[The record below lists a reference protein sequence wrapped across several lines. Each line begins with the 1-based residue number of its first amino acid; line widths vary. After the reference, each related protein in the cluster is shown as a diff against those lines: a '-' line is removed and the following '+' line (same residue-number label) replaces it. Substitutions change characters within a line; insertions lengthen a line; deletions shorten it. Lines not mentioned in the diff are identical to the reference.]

1 MKQQPMKLIKAATQA
16 QSKVL
21 TCVAA
26 MSFFGA
32 AICANAQLLNGTLDP
47 TFYTSPPLYVQT
59 VNTGFGNSAGGG
71 DATGSELDAVYT
83 KVSGGNLYLFIAG
96 CYQDN
101 GNHLNVFIAGG
112 GSGQNT
118 LNVSPSTEAT
128 MNGSIFPVGFN
139 ATYMIDVNDSS
150 GTLYCDGFPLPNGSQ
165 ATQAYLGA
173 NPLTGGIGTATLGG
187 ITFALNNTLT
197 STMGGANTNL
207 SGSCV
212 GSCVTTGLEIVIP
225 LSDINYV
232 AGSVNVLIDING
244 GGDGYLSNQ
253 FLPGLTPPPQSNLGG
268 SVFNFGPVPLPT
280 NSITFQLDMSEQVS
294 FGNFTNTDPNTLLP
308 VNSLAVGGL
317 NGDWGTDHQLTN
329 YTILNPGDLN
339 PGLKTNLYIGT
350 LPLVG
355 NLPQTISWKYR
366 VNSLDG
372 GYEQP
377 ASTLGQNRTTVI
389 TNANQVLPK
398 LYYDD
403 LGLGDLTLTPITV
416 KFSLYMAPGTLDD
429 TGYAFNPTA
438 ATPDQMYISG
448 AYWGWPT
455 WGYNA
460 LPSSQQ
466 LFLSSVP
473 NVYTNSFVLPRGT
486 SIYMNYKYSI
496 NGLDDENNLN
506 ANPNHFR
513 LIRTDGTNYSFPQD
527 VWSWTLTNGTASST
541 NMFIAGL
548 PTSPTNIV
556 EIDFGNLK
564 IGAPVSGNLPIT
576 WVGRPA
582 VQLQSKSSL
591 TSGLWTSY
599 GGTDSAMST
608 NWPASGSGQFFRL
621 IKN

>member
-1 MKQQPMKLIKAATQA
+1 
-16 QSKVL
+16 
-21 TCVAA
+21 
-26 MSFFGA
+26 MSFLGA

-47 TFYTSPPLYVQT
+47 TFYTSPPLYIQT
-59 VNTGFGNSAGGG
+59 VNTGFGNSTGGG

-83 KVSGGNLYLFIAG
+83 KVSGANLYLFIAG
-96 CYQDN
+96 CIQN
-101 GNHLNVFIAGG
+101 TGNHINVFIAGG

-118 LNVSPSTEAT
+118 LNIAGTPTEAT
-128 MNGSIFPVGFN
+128 MNGSVFPVGFN
-139 ATYMIDVNDSS
+139 ATYMIDVNDYS
-150 GTLYCDGFPLPNGSQ
+150 GTLYCDGFPLPNGS
-165 ATQAYLGA
+165 AASQAYLGA

-197 STMGGANTNL
+197 STMGTSGAAL
-207 SGSCV
+207 SGSNV
-212 GSCVTTGLEIVIP
+212 GASVTTGLEIVIP

-232 AGSVNVLIDING
+232 SGSVNVLIDING

-253 FLPGLTPPPQSNLGG
+253 FLPGLTNTPPVGNLGG
-268 SVFNFGPVPLPT
+268 SVFNFGAAPIPT
-280 NSITFQLDMSEQVS
+280 NNITFQLDMSEQVS
-294 FGNFTNTDPNTLLP
+294 FGNFTNTDLNPSDANYNQP
-308 VNSLAVGGL
+308 VNSLAVAGL
-317 NGDWGTDHQLTN
+317 NGDWNTDHQLTN

-339 PGLKTNLYIGT
+339 PGFKTNLYIGT

-355 NLPQTISWKYR
+355 NLPQTISWKFR

-389 TNANQVLPK
+389 TNVNQVLPK

-403 LGLGDLTLTPITV
+403 LGLGDLTLTPVTV
-416 KFSLYMAPGTLDD
+416 QFSLYMAPGTLDD

-438 ATPDQMYISG
+438 ATPDQLFISG
-448 AYWGWPT
+448 AYWGWPK
-455 WGYNA
+455 WGYGN

-466 LFLSSVP
+466 LFPSSNP

-513 LIRTDGTNYSFPQD
+513 LIRTDGASYNFPQD
-527 VWSWTLTNGTASST
+527 VWSWTLTNSGSAST
-541 NMFIAGL
+541 NMFIPGL

-564 IGAPVSGNLPIT
+564 IGALVGPPLAPATLPIT

-591 TSGLWTSY
+591 TSGTWTSY
-599 GGTDSAMST
+599 SATDSTMST
-608 NWPASGSGQFFRL
+608 NWPAAGTGQFFRL
-621 IKN
+621 IKY